1 MRRLI
6 AYSVSYSLL
15 ISTLA
20 VAAPAQQRSLSKF
33 DGNWSVLVI
42 TEAGTCDR
50 AYRYGVRILNG
61 QIRYAGEAGIQ
72 FSGTVA
78 ANGNV
83 AVMVQSGDRT
93 ASGTGRLSTED
104 GSGTWAGTSPSN
116 RCSGRW
122 EAERR

>member
-1 MRRLI
+1 MRKVI
-6 AYSVSYSLL
+6 AYCVSYSLL
-15 ISTLA
+15 ISTIA
-20 VAAPAQQRSLSKF
+20 VAAPAQQRNLSRF
-33 DGNWSVLVI
+33 DGLWTVLVI
-42 TEAGTCDR
+42 TDSGTCDR
-50 AYRYGVRILNG
+50 AYRYGVRIMGG

-83 AVMVQSGDRT
+83 TVAVQSGDRT
-93 ASGTGRLSTED
+93 ATGSGRLSTDD
-104 GSGTWAGTSPSN
+104 GGGTWAGTSPGN